1 MEPLFE
7 KLKKE
12 GIANPQ
18 RLVLPEST
26 EERNMIAADRMLAE
40 GTGKI
45 TFIGKKE
52 RNHRQSQRD
61 EFAKHL

>member
-26 EERNMIAADRMLAE
+26 EERNMVAADRMLAE

-45 TFIGKKE
+45 RPTVLRTQKE
-52 RNHRQSQRD
+52 QR
-61 EFAKHL
+61 HHH

>member
-45 TFIGKKE
+45 TFIGKKDDIIA
-52 RNHRQSQRD
+52 N
-61 EFAKHL
+61 ANAMN

>member
-18 RLVLPEST
+18 RLVLPEVQKS
-26 EERNMIAADRMLAE
+26 EI
-40 GTGKI
+40 
-45 TFIGKKE
+45 
-52 RNHRQSQRD
+52 
-61 EFAKHL
+61 